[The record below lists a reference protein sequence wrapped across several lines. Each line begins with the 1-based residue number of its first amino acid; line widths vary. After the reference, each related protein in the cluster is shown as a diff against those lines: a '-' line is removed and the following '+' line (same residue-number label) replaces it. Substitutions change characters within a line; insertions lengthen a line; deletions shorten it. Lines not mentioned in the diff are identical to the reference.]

1 MIWLGIDFPS
11 LALEVFV
18 RARAHAPALST
29 STSAPALALAVCE
42 DQRLLQACPL
52 AQQQG
57 VHPGMKRAT
66 ALALL
71 PDLLL
76 RERAPRL
83 EFDALQEAATW
94 ALQFTPSVSLQFT
107 PAQGLLPAAQAAPRA
122 SGLLLEIEPSLRL
135 FGGREP
141 LIATL
146 RSGLADLGFTPRIA
160 CAPTATGAW
169 LMARHQDGLLADGPA
184 VLNARLSCIPV
195 GLLDTARPHVAVLES
210 LGAHTVK
217 QLVQLP
223 RAGLARRFGRG
234 LLTELDRAF
243 GRVPEPRE
251 WFEAPAAFQSRL
263 ELLAQ
268 VEDAQA
274 LLFGARRLIL
284 SLCGWLGARHA
295 AARRIELRAQHDDIE
310 PTIIELQ
317 PADAT
322 RDADRLVLL
331 LREKLAVTRLRAPV
345 HTLQLA
351 CDQVVVMACV
361 NATLF
366 ALPASARE
374 GLGRLIERLQ
384 ARLGHDRV
392 LRLLPVADHRP
403 ESAYRM
409 ASASIDSLVAEPVGG
424 GRRAAQSAQ
433 ATTTGQD
440 AGLHAGPHWGALP
453 RPLWMLEKPQALTER
468 NNRPYGHGP
477 LTLLAGPERIES
489 GWWDSHLVQ
498 RDYFIASDDSDMLL
512 WIYRERLPEAGARHG
527 WFLQGRFG

>member
-1 MIWLGIDFPS
+1 MIWLGIHFPS
-11 LALEVFV
+11 LALDVFL
-18 RARAHAPALST
+18 RARAGDPAL
-29 STSAPALALAVCE
+29 PAGTLAAVRALAVCE

-57 VHPGMKRAT
+57 VHAGMKRAT

-76 RERAPRL
+76 RERDPRL
-83 EFDALQEAATW
+83 ELDALQQAAGW

-107 PAQGLLPAAQAAPRA
+107 PSAGLLPVPPAARRA
-122 SGLLLEIEPSLRL
+122 SGLLLEIEPSVRL

-141 LIATL
+141 LIARL
-146 RSGLADLGFTPRIA
+146 RSGLSDLGFTTRVA

-169 LMARHQDGLLADGPA
+169 LMARHQDGLFADGPA
-184 VLNARLSCIPV
+184 MLNARLSCVPV
-195 GLLDTARPHVAVLES
+195 GLLDTARPHADVLES
-210 LGAHTVK
+210 LGAHSLK

-223 RAGLARRFGRG
+223 RAGVARRFGRS

-251 WFEAPAAFQSRL
+251 WFEAPAVFQSRL

-268 VEDAQA
+268 VEDTQA

-284 SLCGWLGARHA
+284 ALCGWLGARHA
-295 AARRIELRAQHDDIE
+295 AARCIELLALHDDIA
-310 PTIIELQ
+310 PTVIELQ
-317 PADAT
+317 PADPT

-331 LREKLAVTRLRAPV
+331 LREKLAVTRLRAPA

-351 CDQVVVMACV
+351 CHQVVVMAAV

-366 ALPASARE
+366 PLPASARE

-403 ESAYRM
+403 ESAYRL
-409 ASASIDSLVAEPVGG
+409 ASATVDSLVAEPAPM
-424 GRRAAQSAQ
+424 GRT
-433 ATTTGQD
+433 ATPAPGIGMDTGSST
-440 AGLHAGPHWGALP
+440 GAGPHWGALP

-489 GWWDSHLVQ
+489 GWWDSRLVQ
-498 RDYFIASDDSDMLL
+498 RDYFIASDESDMLL